1 LEYEQTISLTK
12 MKTTEEP
19 KNNPEDIGAQK
30 EMLGYDVQPN
40 QKNEMAK
47 RAVGTLGC
55 LTRDETRK
63 AHELPTWRLAT

>member
-1 LEYEQTISLTK
+1 
-12 MKTTEEP
+12 MKIAERP
-19 KNNPEDIGAQK
+19 KNNPEAIGAQK

-55 LTRDETRK
+55 LTRDETGK
-63 AHELPTWRLAT
+63 THELPTSRVAT